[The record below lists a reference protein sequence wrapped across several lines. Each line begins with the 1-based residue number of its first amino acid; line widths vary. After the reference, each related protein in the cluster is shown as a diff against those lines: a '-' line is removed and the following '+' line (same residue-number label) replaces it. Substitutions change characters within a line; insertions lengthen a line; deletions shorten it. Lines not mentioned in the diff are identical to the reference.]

1 MASCCVLFLLCVGLG
16 VCSTLGSYAVGS
28 YGYFGMAM
36 LNMATSCF
44 SASVCFYTSC
54 RIGMDGAGLWRAY
67 ARSAAACVTTSD
79 EERIMDFFCIGNSSI
94 VPDTR
99 SDDVLGMYDVSH
111 L

>member
-67 ARSAAACVTTSD
+67 VSSADVFVTAYAGD
-79 EERIMDFFCIGNSSI
+79 RLGDFF
-94 VPDTR
+94 
-99 SDDVLGMYDVSH
+99 
-111 L
+111 